1 MEWTDEIVSRLRQL
15 WDEGLSTAEI
25 GRRLNISKNS
35 VVGKAHRLD
44 LPARPSP
51 IRRDPSGAASARP
64 APARV
69 TGPTLPS
76 LAVPAEPAL
85 PSLAVPAGP
94 ASSTAP
100 APASVSSPAAI
111 AAMPAAETE
120 IRTVAPSR
128 PAAPARAVPARP
140 TLVSS
145 RPVQPQPRATA
156 RVPACCWPIGEPGTA
171 SFRFCGDPA
180 LANKPYCQP
189 HAEIAYVRVR
199 DRREDV
205 A

>member
-1 MEWTDEIVSRLRQL
+1 M
-15 WDEGLSTAEI
+15 
-25 GRRLNISKNS
+25 
-35 VVGKAHRLD
+35 
-44 LPARPSP
+44 
-51 IRRDPSGAASARP
+51 
-64 APARV
+64 
-69 TGPTLPS
+69 
-76 LAVPAEPAL
+76 
-85 PSLAVPAGP
+85 
-94 ASSTAP
+94 
-100 APASVSSPAAI
+100 
-111 AAMPAAETE
+111 
-120 IRTVAPSR
+120 
-128 PAAPARAVPARP
+128 PARP

>member
-51 IRRDPSGAASARP
+51 IRRDPSGAAPARP

-76 LAVPAEPAL
+76 LAEPAEPA
-85 PSLAVPAGP
+85 P
-94 ASSTAP
+94 
-100 APASVSSPAAI
+100 
-111 AAMPAAETE
+111 AAMPVAEAAPPV
-120 IRTVAPSR
+120 RQ
-128 PAAPARAVPARP
+128 AAPARAVPARP

-145 RPVQPQPRATA
+145 RPAQPQPRAAA
-156 RVPACCWPIGEPGTA
+156 RAPSCCWPIGEPGTP

-180 LANKPYCQP
+180 LVGKPYCQP